1 MGNWA
6 RKKEEEEEEE
16 EEGEKGET
24 ENRLKFLSPFSFFLL
39 FLSKQVSS
47 STQSPVVGSSVV

>member
-6 RKKEEEEEEE
+6 RKKEEEE

-24 ENRLKFLSPFSFFLL
+24 ENRLKFLSPFSFFLQ